1 MVWIAGA
8 GNERAPIASV
18 HLPNGNVEL
27 VHGFNS
33 PNRLVVVSG
42 LVDHPVRVGQLLE
55 PTLNRSEDGLALGVI
70 GPGFS
75 EQDVGLLGAS
85 LDALFVVPAE
95 EVEQVARSL
104 ALAITTP
111 GEPDHP
117 WCCDW
122 NDMRSLVADM
132 RPYVGRSASARAV
145 GPFAAQE
152 AANTAVGRVG
162 NVANSRVLS
171 MLTGPQGLR
180 GAQIKEASAA
190 VRSQLK
196 DGEHIAAV
204 LRDPSMPEDT
214 AQVDIFVF
222 GPAGPR
228 SESAEVSA
236 VCPPAA
242 GVLEIP
248 AYLRGA

>member
-1 MVWIAGA
+1 MVWLAGA
-8 GNERAPIASV
+8 ENERAPIASV

-33 PNRLVVVSG
+33 PKRLVVITG
-42 LVDHPVRVGQLLE
+42 TVDHPVSVGQLLK
-55 PTLNRSEDGLALGVI
+55 PAVNRSEDCLALGVI

-111 GEPDHP
+111 GEPAHP

-122 NDMRSLVADM
+122 NDMRSLVAGV
-132 RPYVGRSASARAV
+132 RPCVAHAASARAV

-152 AANTAVGRVG
+152 AARTAIGRIG
-162 NVANSRVLS
+162 NAANLRVLS
-171 MLTGPQGLR
+171 LLTGPQGLR
-180 GAQIKEASAA
+180 GTQVKEVSAA
-190 VRSQLK
+190 VRSQLE
-196 DGEHIAAV
+196 DGDHIAGV
-204 LRDPSMPEDT
+204 LRDSSMPEDT

-228 SESAEVSA
+228 PEPAAVSA
-236 VCPPAA
+236 VRPPAA
-242 GVLEIP
+242 EIPEIP